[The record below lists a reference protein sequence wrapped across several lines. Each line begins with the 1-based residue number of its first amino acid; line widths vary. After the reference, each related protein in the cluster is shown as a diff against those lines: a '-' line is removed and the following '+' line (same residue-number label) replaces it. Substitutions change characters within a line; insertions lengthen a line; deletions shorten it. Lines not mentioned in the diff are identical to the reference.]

1 MAKYESLRVTQLVVE
16 DLQFKKVAVT
26 VSAASSTGSS
36 AADTDLV
43 GGTIMGILP
52 SSNQDQ
58 FVDDVT
64 IAADGAVTVT
74 LAANATA
81 DNVFDVTVWRA
92 GSSYPAA

>member
-1 MAKYESLRVTQLVVE
+1 MSRHESLTVQQLVVG

-26 VSAASSTGSS
+26 VNAAASTGSS
-36 AADTDLV
+36 ANDTDLI

-64 IAADGAVTVT
+64 IDANGAVTVT

-81 DNVFDVTVWRA
+81 NNVFDVTVWRA
-92 GSSYPAA
+92 GSSYPDA